1 MKTSVLQ
8 MVCVRLCI
16 HIYVHDCLYPYIYA
30 FMFVHKNEYL
40 CVCVCKPSTTIS
52 PRLCVDHAWPYGTA
66 LWRHT
71 GTDGHIL
78 YWPYSQWSTSSCL
91 KNSTHKPEEPVTS
104 DNCLGTRWMKMR
116 EIIKSVLLTDNDRT
130 DSNILDKCFQTG
142 PAPTNQ
148 YLVLHYSS
156 LV

>member
-1 MKTSVLQ
+1 MYASAFIFACMTVCIPTYMHLCLCMKKNI
-8 MVCVRLCI
+8 CV
-16 HIYVHDCLYPYIYA
+16 
-30 FMFVHKNEYL
+30 

-52 PRLCVDHAWPYGTA
+52 PRLCVDHDWPYGTA

-104 DNCLGTRWMKMR
+104 DNCLGTCWMKMR
-116 EIIKSVLLTDNDRT
+116 EIIKSVLLTDNDRA
-130 DSNILDKCFQTG
+130 DSNILDKCFQAG
-142 PAPTNQ
+142 PAPNNQ

-156 LV
+156 LVWFTI